1 MPCHSRAAPATDDQ
15 KRNPI
20 RTNTSPQTK
29 TLSTMHFKI
38 TLLALAV
45 AATTHA
51 AQASA
56 AYHEVEASKIF
67 LPGGGVI
74 DIRVPGGV
82 RVLSTEEE
90 ASKIILPGGGVI
102 AIRFPGGTQVYGL

>member
-1 MPCHSRAAPATDDQ
+1 
-15 KRNPI
+15 
-20 RTNTSPQTK
+20 
-29 TLSTMHFKI
+29 MHFRI
-38 TLLALAV
+38 ALLAFAA

-51 AQASA
+51 ALDKQAF

-82 RVLSTEEE
+82 RVLSSEEEE
-90 ASKIILPGGGVI
+90 ASKIFLPGGGVI
-102 AIRFPGGTQVYGL
+102 AIQYPGGTQVYGL